1 MSNQY
6 EKLHID
12 DVSLSRIL
20 QTVENADLDA
30 YRDRPEFLQKKRP
43 ELAEVGEPGDEK
55 TQAGSAGKPGYR
67 KNMSRMLI
75 NAFTI
80 AAAAALMLLIAVPL
94 VRINSGNMHTSENAN
109 MQTSGEANIQT
120 SGDTKTQPSQDT
132 KTPSPVDSKIQAS
145 GDTNIPASE
154 DANIPAADAETNQDN
169 DTSPAGEFAEANNA
183 DPAPESAPS
192 ISSDLVVS
200 AFRDYYDETFT
211 VELNEVTPETVSVTV
226 RSAMENSADKTL
238 TVTVDLTT
246 GETVTIDETG
256 SQIETGTV
264 SEDGIYTVNP

>member
-12 DVSLSRIL
+12 DAALSRIL

-30 YRDRPEFLQKKRP
+30 YRDRPEFFRKERP

-55 TQAGSAGKPGYR
+55 TPAGSSIKPGYR

-75 NAFTI
+75 NAFSI
-80 AAAAALMLLIAVPL
+80 AAAAALTLLIAVPL
-94 VRINSGNMHTSENAN
+94 IRINSGNMHSSESAN
-109 MQTSGEANIQT
+109 IQTSGEANIQT
-120 SGDTKTQPSQDT
+120 SGDTNT
-132 KTPSPVDSKIQAS
+132 KASGDSKLQAS
-145 GDTNIPASE
+145 GDSEIPT
-154 DANIPAADAETNQDN
+154 ADEEPDQDN
-169 DTSPAGEFAEANNA
+169 AASPAGEFAEANNA
-183 DPAPESAPS
+183 DTAPESAPS

-226 RSAMENSADKTL
+226 RRAMENGPDKTL

-246 GETVTIDETG
+246 GETVTVDEAG
-256 SQIETGTV
+256 SQIETGTI